1 MTDATSSTQKPLSLS
16 VVVPAY
22 NEQTRIVLTLR
33 RILDFLEAH
42 HPASEVIVSDDGST
56 DDTPRIVEELA
67 RSSPRLRLLR
77 DPVNRGKGAAVRR
90 GVMAAQGEWILFS
103 DADLSTP
110 IEEVDKL
117 LVYGKLGADIVIGSR
132 GLSESDIRTRQP
144 LPRELMGR
152 GFNVIVRSVLLGGFR
167 DTQCGFKLFRKQA
180 AHELF
185 PQLTVDGFAFD
196 VEVLL
201 LAKERRLRIDEVP
214 VVWYHAPNSKVSPVT
229 DAARMFGDLVKL
241 RAKRFA
247 KRMSR

>member
-1 MTDATSSTQKPLSLS
+1 MIDEASPLELS
-16 VVVPAY
+16 IVIPAF

-33 RILDFLEAH
+33 RILDFVAAH
-42 HPASEVIVSDDGST
+42 YPASEVLVSDDGSS

-67 RSSPRLRLLR
+67 RSDARLKLLR
-77 DPVNRGKGAAVRR
+77 DPINRGKGAAVKR
-90 GVMAAQGEWILFS
+90 GVLAARGKWILFS

-117 LVYGKLGADIVIGSR
+117 LVYGHQGADIVIGSR

-152 GFNVIVRSVLLGGFR
+152 GFNLIVRSALLGGFR
-167 DTQCGFKLFRKQA
+167 DTQCGFKLFRREA
-180 AHELF
+180 AHALFSELSI
-185 PQLTVDGFAFD
+185 DGFAFD

-214 VVWYHAPNSKVSPVT
+214 VVWYHAPNSKVSPVS
-229 DAARMFGDLVKL
+229 DAARMFGDLVRL
-241 RAKRFA
+241 RARRLA
-247 KRMSR
+247 GRLGR